1 MKLFDK
7 ICIIL
12 ACISTA
18 LVLWHVFA
26 PRDMWI
32 EGFYGLP
39 LIICMFLMGYGI
51 VWGNDQ

>member
-1 MKLFDK
+1 MKTFDK

-18 LVLWHVFA
+18 LVMWHVFA

-32 EGFYGLP
+32 EGFYGFP
-39 LIICMFLMGYGI
+39 LMICMFLMGYGI
-51 VWGNDQ
+51 AWGGDE